1 MSNTQRWSLL
11 VLAVVVLVVG
21 YFVLRPK
28 DDDDDA
34 TATTT
39 VTQVVTTD
47 GAQTSTTETPPPT
60 TTTPTTTTKP
70 TAPPKPQIQTIRVK
84 DGQPV
89 GGVKELDF
97 DKGDTIAFKVSATAP
112 GGEVHFHGYDIAKEI
127 PESGGSVTYK
137 VPATIEGIF
146 EVEMEATG
154 VQIAKVVVQP

>member
-1 MSNTQRWSLL
+1 MTPPSNIQRWGLL
-11 VLAVVVLVVG
+11 ALAVVVLVVG
-21 YFVLRPK
+21 YLLLRPK
-28 DDDDDA
+28 GDDDDTGSA
-34 TATTT
+34 ATT
-39 VTQVVTTD
+39 VTQVVTVDAGRT
-47 GAQTSTTETPPPT
+47 ATAEQPT
-60 TTTPTTTTKP
+60 TTTTTTT
-70 TAPPKPQIQTIRVK
+70 TEAPAKPQIQTIRVK

-97 DKGDTIAFKVSATAP
+97 AKGDTIAFKVTATAP

-127 PESGGSVTYK
+127 PEGGGSVTYK